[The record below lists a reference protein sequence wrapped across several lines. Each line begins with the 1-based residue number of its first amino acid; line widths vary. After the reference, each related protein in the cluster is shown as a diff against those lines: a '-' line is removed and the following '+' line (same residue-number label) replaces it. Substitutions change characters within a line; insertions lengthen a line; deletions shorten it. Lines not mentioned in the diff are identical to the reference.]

1 MSSLPTTTLRV
12 ASMLFKPRRGAT
24 ADNVA
29 GVVAAIE
36 RAARN
41 GVELAVFPEAC
52 LTGGIGDTASS
63 DARRTRR
70 TALRELA
77 QGIDSA
83 PVLAVADAVERTGVA
98 AGVGLIEAAP
108 NGDLF
113 SSYVVCL
120 PGGERH
126 VHRKL
131 QPDGERH
138 LARGDRFTV
147 FDTHWGWRLAILIG
161 GDNYLV
167 ENARMA
173 ALLGAR
179 LLVAPHARTGAI
191 DAASSEWMRRALPAR
206 AIDNGMFVVY
216 SDGACDGIQAGE
228 DAGEDADEN
237 AGEGGAAAIVD
248 PCGQVIAQDGQDPRG
263 DDMIVADLDPALIGT
278 SPGHRWLDARRPD
291 LYARLA
297 TGRARE
303 MPLDARAFEPRTASA
318 RGSVPVSFAMVRR
331 ERSQG

>member
-1 MSSLPTTTLRV
+1 MSSLSIATLRV
-12 ASMLFKPRRGAT
+12 ASMLFTSRRGAT

-29 GVVAAIE
+29 RTVAAIE
-36 RAARN
+36 RAARD
-41 GVELAVFPEAC
+41 GVGLAVFPEAC
-52 LTGGIGDTASS
+52 LTGGIGGPGSS
-63 DARRTRR
+63 DARKMRR
-70 TALRELA
+70 TELRELA
-77 QGIDSA
+77 QGVDSA
-83 PVLAVADAVERTGVA
+83 SVLAVADAVERTGVA

-108 NGDLF
+108 NGEMF

-147 FDTHWGWRLAILIG
+147 FDTRWGWRLAVLIG

-173 ALLGAR
+173 ALLGAQ
-179 LLVAPHARTGAI
+179 LLVAPHARTGAC
-191 DAASSEWMRRALPAR
+191 DAASNEWMRRALPAR

-216 SDGACDGIQAGE
+216 SDSVHDGVHEEIQAGEGE
-228 DAGEDADEN
+228 DAGE
-237 AGEGGAAAIVD
+237 GRAAAIVD
-248 PCGQVIAQDGQDPRG
+248 PCGHVIVQDGQGIRG
-263 DDMIVADLDPALIGT
+263 DEMIVADLDPALIGT

-297 TGRARE
+297 TGRVRE
-303 MPLDARAFEPRTASA
+303 MQLDARAFEPRTARA

-331 ERSQG
+331 ERTRG

>member
-12 ASMLFKPRRGAT
+12 ASMLFTSHRGAT

-52 LTGGIGDTASS
+52 LTGGIGEKASS
-63 DARRTRR
+63 DARKTCRAKLRT
-70 TALRELA
+70 LA

-83 PVLAVADAVERTGVA
+83 PMLAVADAVERTGVA

-120 PGGERH
+120 PAGERH

-147 FDTHWGWRLAILIG
+147 FDTHWGWRLAVLVG

-179 LLVAPHARTGAI
+179 LLVAPHARTGPG
-191 DAASSEWMRRALPAR
+191 DAASNEWMRRALPAR

-216 SDGACDGIQAGE
+216 SDGARDAIQSGE
-228 DAGEDADEN
+228 DAGES
-237 AGEGGAAAIVD
+237 GAAAIVD
-248 PCGQVIAQDGQDPRG
+248 PCGHVIVQGGQGARG

-297 TGRARE
+297 TGRMRE
-303 MPLDARAFEPRTASA
+303 MPLEARAFEPRMASA
-318 RGSVPVSFAMVRR
+318 RGSVPVSFAIVRR
-331 ERSQG
+331 ERTHG

>member
-12 ASMLFKPRRGAT
+12 ASMLFTSPRGAT

-29 GVVAAIE
+29 RTVAAIE
-36 RAARN
+36 RAARDDV
-41 GVELAVFPEAC
+41 GLVVFPEAC
-52 LTGGIGDTASS
+52 LTGGIGETASS
-63 DARRTRR
+63 DARKMRR
-70 TALRELA
+70 TELRALAL
-77 QGIDSA
+77 GIESA

-108 NGDLF
+108 NGELF
-113 SSYVVCL
+113 SSYIVCL
-120 PGGERH
+120 PGGVRH

-147 FDTHWGWRLAILIG
+147 FDTRGGWRLAVLIG

-179 LLVAPHARTGAI
+179 LLVAPHARTGAG
-191 DAASSEWMRRALPAR
+191 DAASNEWMRRALPAR

-216 SDGACDGIQAGE
+216 SDGAYGEIQAGE
-228 DAGEDADEN
+228 RED

-248 PCGQVIAQDGQDPRG
+248 PCGNVIVQNRQRKHIDE
-263 DDMIVADLDPALIGT
+263 MIVADLDPALIGT

-297 TGRARE
+297 SVRDT
-303 MPLDARAFEPRTASA
+303 PLDSRGFESRTASA

-331 ERSQG
+331 ERTQG

>member
-1 MSSLPTTTLRV
+1 MSSLPTATLRV

-29 GVVAAIE
+29 RTVAAIE
-36 RAARN
+36 RAGRD
-41 GVELAVFPEAC
+41 GVGLAVFPEAC
-52 LTGGIGDTASS
+52 LTGGIGETGSS
-63 DARRTRR
+63 DARNARKTRR
-70 TALRELA
+70 TDLRSLA
-77 QGIDSA
+77 QRIDSA
-83 PVLAVADAVERTGVA
+83 PVLAVADAVECTGVA

-108 NGDLF
+108 NGEFF

-138 LARGDRFTV
+138 LTRGDRFTV
-147 FDTHWGWRLAILIG
+147 FDTHWGWRLAVLIG

-179 LLVAPHARTGAI
+179 LLVAPHARTDAG
-191 DAASSEWMRRALPAR
+191 DAASNEWMRRALPAR

-216 SDGACDGIQAGE
+216 SDGAHDDTPAG
-228 DAGEDADEN
+228 DH
-237 AGEGGAAAIVD
+237 AGEGAAAAIVD
-248 PCGQVIAQDGQDPRG
+248 PCGHVIAQDGQGARD

-297 TGRARE
+297 TGRVRE
-303 MPLDARAFEPRTASA
+303 MPLDAREFEPRTASA

-331 ERSQG
+331 ERTQG

>member
-1 MSSLPTTTLRV
+1 MSSLPTKTLRV
-12 ASMLFKPRRGAT
+12 ASMLFKSRRGAT
-24 ADNVA
+24 ANNVA
-29 GVVAAIE
+29 AVVAAIE

-52 LTGGIGDTASS
+52 LTGGIEEIASS
-63 DARRTRR
+63 GEHKTRR
-70 TALRELA
+70 AALRALA

-83 PVLAVADAVERTGVA
+83 PMHAVADAVERAGVA

-131 QPDGERH
+131 QPDGERY
-138 LARGDRFTV
+138 LARGERFTV
-147 FDTHWGWRLAILIG
+147 FDTHWGWRLAVLIG
-161 GDNYLV
+161 GDNYVV
-167 ENARMA
+167 ENARMV

-179 LLVAPHARTGAI
+179 LLVAPHACTGAS
-191 DAASSEWMRRALPAR
+191 DAASNEWMRRALPAR

-216 SDGACDGIQAGE
+216 SSGVQDAIQTDE
-228 DAGEDADEN
+228 D

-248 PCGQVIAQDGQDPRG
+248 PYGHLIAQNGQRTRG
-263 DDMIVADLDPALIGT
+263 DDMIVADLDPASIGA

-297 TGRARE
+297 TGRVCE
-303 MPLDARAFEPRTASA
+303 MPLDARAFEPRTAGA

-331 ERSQG
+331 ERPHG

>member
-12 ASMLFKPRRGAT
+12 ASMLFKSRRGAT

-29 GVVAAIE
+29 RTVAAIE
-36 RAARN
+36 RAARD
-41 GVELAVFPEAC
+41 GVGLVVFPEAC
-52 LTGGIGDTASS
+52 LTGGIGETASS
-63 DARRTRR
+63 DARKIRR
-70 TALRELA
+70 TELRALA

-108 NGDLF
+108 NGELF
-113 SSYVVCL
+113 NSYVVCL

-126 VHRKL
+126 VHHKL
-131 QPDGERH
+131 QPDGARH
-138 LARGDRFTV
+138 LARGNRFTV
-147 FDTHWGWRLAILIG
+147 FDTRWGWRLAVLIG

-179 LLVAPHARTGAI
+179 LLVAPHARTGAS
-191 DAASSEWMRRALPAR
+191 DAASAEWMCRALPAR

-216 SDGACDGIQAGE
+216 SDGVHDDTQAG
-228 DAGEDADEN
+228 DHAGERV
-237 AGEGGAAAIVD
+237 AAAIVD
-248 PCGQVIAQDGQDPRG
+248 PCGQVIVQDGQGTRD

-303 MPLDARAFEPRTASA
+303 MPLDARGFEPGTASA

-331 ERSQG
+331 DRTHG